1 MAYAATCTD
10 CGWSFR
16 HAHREP
22 VSEALERHGRKEQH
36 HVRFVRAP
44 VDAPA

>member
-16 HAHREP
+16 HARREL
-22 VSEALERHGRKEQH
+22 VSEALERHGRKEH
-36 HVRFVRAP
+36 HPVRFVRSP
-44 VDAPA
+44 VDAAA